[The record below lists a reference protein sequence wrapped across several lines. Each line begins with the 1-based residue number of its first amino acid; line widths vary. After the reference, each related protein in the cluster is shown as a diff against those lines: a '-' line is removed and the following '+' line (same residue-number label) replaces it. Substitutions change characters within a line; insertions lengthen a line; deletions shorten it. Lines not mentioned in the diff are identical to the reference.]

1 MDVKI
6 IPILDDNYAYV
17 IQSAGFVG
25 VIDPGESKPIIDYL
39 EKENLSLNWVINTHK
54 HWDHV
59 NGNKKLIER
68 YGAKLAAPI
77 ECDGEPDELLEDGKP
92 FQFGDITFDVIL
104 TVGHTMG
111 HVVLFDPIYRI
122 LFSADTLFVMGCG
135 RVFEGTMDDMY
146 QSMCAIK
153 NLPPETAIFGGH
165 EYTPANIDFAKHILP
180 DNLAIFERAQLL
192 EGQKCTMPTTLA
204 EELATNPFLI
214 ANNLEEFT
222 RYRKAKDNF

>member
-17 IQSAGFVG
+17 IQSNGVVG
-25 VIDPGESKPIIDYL
+25 VIDPGESKQVIEYL
-39 EKENLSLNWVINTHK
+39 EGNDLSLDWVINTHK

-59 NGNKKLIER
+59 NGNNKLIKK
-68 YGAKLAAPI
+68 YGAKLAAPA
-77 ECDGEPDELLEDGKP
+77 ECEGNADEVLEGGKL
-92 FQFGDITFDVIL
+92 FHFGDVSFEVIL

-111 HVVLFDPIYRI
+111 HVVLFDPTYRI

-135 RVFEGTMDDMY
+135 RVFEGTMEDMY

-153 NLPPETAIFGGH
+153 KLPPETAIYGGH
-165 EYTPANIDFAKHILP
+165 EYTPANIKFAKHILP
-180 DNLAIFERAQLL
+180 DNLAIFERSQAL

-204 EELATNPFLI
+204 DELSTNPFLI
-214 ANNLEEFT
+214 ANDLVEFT
-222 RYRKAKDNF
+222 KFREAKDNF

>member
-17 IQSAGFVG
+17 IQSGGMVG

-39 EKENLSLNWVINTHK
+39 DKENLALDWVINTHK

-59 NGNKKLIER
+59 NGNKKLIEK
-68 YGAKLAAPI
+68 YGAKLAAPA
-77 ECDGEPDELLEDGKP
+77 ECDGDKDELLEDGKP
-92 FQFGDITFDVIL
+92 FQFGDIEFQVIL

-153 NLPPETAIFGGH
+153 KLPPETAIYGGH
-165 EYTPANIDFAKHILP
+165 EYTPANIQFAKHILP
-180 DNLAIFERAQLL
+180 DNLAIFERAQAL
-192 EGQKCTMPTTLA
+192 EGKSCTMPTALA
-204 EELATNPFLI
+204 EELSTNPFLI
-214 ANNLEEFT
+214 ADDLEEFT
-222 RYRKAKDNF
+222 KYRTAKDNF